1 MISKSLEV
9 FKIAFHKR
17 NAIEGLQSE
26 PCTSMRAIFPHQLC
40 LKMDSRVL
48 GKCTTVC
55 FWSIFDFRTHWYQPM
70 QSKTHLA
77 TQGFI
82 IVRIIKW
89 LVHFQNS
96 LWRSLWETITLLEP
110 SPPSSETGLR
120 QFSVLKKSST
130 ENDFWL
136 GRTEKGSQVYKRSV
150 TRSSAGAITCSSA
163 SILWVC
169 ENFKCSPVIFCWAN
183 WFWIEWFTSIQFN
196 SIQSSV
202 NSENS
207 AKWNVKPGYRILHG
221 LSQGSD
227 KRMNHNFMKHASEI
241 C

>member
-26 PCTSMRAIFPHQLC
+26 PCPSMRAIFPHQLC

-55 FWSIFDFRTHWYQPM
+55 FWSIFDFRTHWYQSM

-77 TQGFI
+77 TQWFTV
-82 IVRIIKW
+82 VRIIKW

-110 SPPSSETGLR
+110 SPPSSETSLR
-120 QFSVLKKSST
+120 QFSVLKKKAALKTISGLVEQKSDRRST
-130 ENDFWL
+130 
-136 GRTEKGSQVYKRSV
+136 K
-150 TRSSAGAITCSSA
+150 
-163 SILWVC
+163 
-169 ENFKCSPVIFCWAN
+169 
-183 WFWIEWFTSIQFN
+183 
-196 SIQSSV
+196 
-202 NSENS
+202 
-207 AKWNVKPGYRILHG
+207 G
-221 LSQGSD
+221 LSLARVQALSLA
-227 KRMNHNFMKHASEI
+227 RMPQSLSLWKF
-241 C
+241 